1 MRVYAHKEVRKLK
14 CCHYKLIIKIIIR
27 YFTTTY
33 KVCNRHVLHSKCCA
47 VRLINVL
54 DNKIETR
61 AEILFI
67 RASLCP
73 YLYAPDNS
81 LVL

>member
-1 MRVYAHKEVRKLK
+1 MYAHKEVRKLK
-14 CCHYKLIIKIIIR
+14 CCHYKLIKIIIVR

-33 KVCNRHVLHSKCCA
+33 KVCDRHVLHSKGCA

-54 DNKIETR
+54 DNKIATR
-61 AEILFI
+61 AEILFF
-67 RASLCP
+67 RASLCL
-73 YLYAPDNS
+73 YLYSPDNS